1 MDEINGSS
9 YLKFPSI
16 YDRDHQSTTAS
27 VLMAFKSAGCFVVRR
42 EIVAMPNDYSALMDV
57 VYTLDEPHY
66 FVGDPEIAKMLIH
79 HGIREQIQPIAPDR
93 KCTCTIGFNS
103 KLESWFGWTHRA
115 IGMYG
120 MELVLQDDWFG
131 RKFEPS
137 LVGRPLASL
146 DECKRA
152 AIAHVRGV
160 S

>member
-1 MDEINGSS
+1 MDEVNGDS

-16 YDRDHQSTTAS
+16 YDRGHQGTAAS

-42 EIVAMPNDYSALMDV
+42 EIVPTSKNYSALMDV

-66 FVGDPEIAKMLIH
+66 FVGDPEIAKVLIH
-79 HGIREQIQPIAPDR
+79 HGIREQIQPISSDR
-93 KCTCTIGFNS
+93 NRSCTIGFNPTS
-103 KLESWFGWTHRA
+103 ASWFGWTHRA
-115 IGMYG
+115 FGMYSK
-120 MELVLQDDWFG
+120 ELVLSDDWFG
-131 RKFEPS
+131 RKFEPD
-137 LVGRPLASL
+137 LVGRPLANL